1 MRISTSMMYDMG
13 IARIGE
19 QQSALARTQQEV
31 ATGRR
36 IVTPSDDP
44 IGASS
49 AMNVSGSDAQ
59 NSQFS
64 VNRSSAISSLALEDG
79 ILQGVTELIQDVK
92 TSVIAV
98 GNPMVGDTERGF
110 MATELRARF
119 EQLLGYANSTDGT
132 GNYLFSGYQSGTVP
146 FSASGT
152 SAAYAGD
159 AGNRQLQVASG
170 RQLAVNDSG
179 LDVFQNI
186 RAGNGS
192 FTTAAAAGNT
202 GSGLVSTGSVL
213 DPASLT
219 RHDYQIN
226 FSVVAGV
233 TTYSV
238 VDTTAG
244 STLSSGNPYTSG
256 NAIAFDGLQF
266 EVSGSP
272 ANGDQFS
279 VAPSPNQSIF
289 QTIGDLIDLLS
300 TPVVGAAG
308 AASLNNGLTAANSN
322 LDNAL
327 DNVSTV
333 RAAVGSRLN
342 ELDAL
347 GVVGDDLH
355 IQYQKT
361 LSELQ
366 DTDYNTALSTLAQ
379 QQTSL
384 EAAQKSFVKVMGLSL
399 FNYL

>member
-13 IARIGE
+13 IARINE

-98 GNPMVGDTERGF
+98 GNPTLGDSERGF

-159 AGNRQLQVASG
+159 AGSRQLQVASG
-170 RQLAVNDSG
+170 RRLAVNDSG

-289 QTIGDLIDLLS
+289 QTLGDLIDLLN

-308 AASLNNGLTAANSN
+308 AASLSNGLTAANSN

-327 DNVSTV
+327 DNVLTV
-333 RAAVGSRLN
+333 RAAVGSRLH

-347 GVVGDDLH
+347 DVVGDDLH
-355 IQYQKT
+355 LQYQKT

-366 DTDYNTALSTLAQ
+366 DTDYNKALSTLAQ
-379 QQTSL
+379 QQTGL